1 MWSDTMIR
9 LTEEEAW
16 EEITSAHTGILTTLR
31 RDGMPIALPVWFV
44 AEGRTVEMMTPA
56 STKKIARVRHDPRA
70 SFLVES
76 GDRWADLLGVHL
88 TGRVE
93 IVTDDTVTQRIEEAV
108 NAKYAAFR
116 PALAGLPPSTQ
127 AYYAKQVYLR
137 FVPEGKI
144 LTWDNARIGARI
156 GARTAKPQP

>member
-1 MWSDTMIR
+1 MIR

-16 EEITSAHTGILTTLR
+16 QEIASAHTGTLTTLR

-44 AEGRTVEMMTPA
+44 AEGRTVELMTPA
-56 STKKIARVRHDPRA
+56 RTKKIARVRHDPRA

-76 GDRWADLLGVHL
+76 GECWADLRAVHV

-93 IVTDDTVTQRIEEAV
+93 IVTDDAATQRIEEAV

-116 PALAGLPPSTQ
+116 PALASLPEATQ

-144 LTWDNARIGARI
+144 LTWDNARIATSQR
-156 GARTAKPQP
+156 